1 MYENH
6 RTPHFSI
13 LHRGAEENVWGKR
26 PWEEMTMQADFSLTA
41 P

>member
-6 RTPHFSI
+6 RTPYFSI
-13 LHRGAEENVWGKR
+13 LHRGVKENVWGKR